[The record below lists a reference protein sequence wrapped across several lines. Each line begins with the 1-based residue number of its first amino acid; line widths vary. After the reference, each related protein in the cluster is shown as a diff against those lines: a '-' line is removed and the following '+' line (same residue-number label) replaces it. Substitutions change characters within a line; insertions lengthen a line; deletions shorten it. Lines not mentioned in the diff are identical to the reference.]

1 MRAIFPLI
9 YSVIP
14 FQTFAGWGVDYL
26 KLDGCY
32 SDPDKMD
39 TGYPMVTKALNN
51 TGRPIVFSCSWP
63 AYQSAKKTV
72 RIEFIVMIFFLVH
85 NVDFHAEEEVVWDDT
100 RDLIVT
106 FQYYRTFMKN
116 ENYYV
121 LLNLIENVLI

>member
-1 MRAIFPLI
+1 MWAIFSLI

-72 RIEFIVMIFFLVH
+72 RIDFIVMIFFLVH
-85 NVDFHAEEEVVWDDT
+85 NVDFHAEEEVV
-100 RDLIVT
+100 
-106 FQYYRTFMKN
+106 
-116 ENYYV
+116 
-121 LLNLIENVLI
+121 

>member
-1 MRAIFPLI
+1 
-9 YSVIP
+9 
-14 FQTFAGWGVDYL
+14 
-26 KLDGCY
+26 
-32 SDPDKMD
+32 MD

-85 NVDFHAEEEVVWDDT
+85 NVDFHAEEEIVWDDT

-121 LLNLIENVLI
+121 LLNLIENVHI

>member
-72 RIEFIVMIFFLVH
+72 RIDFIVMIFFLVH
-85 NVDFHAEEEVVWDDT
+85 NVDFHAQEEVVWDDVC
-100 RDLIVT
+100 DLIVT
-106 FQYYRTFMKN
+106 FQYYRAFMKN
-116 ENYYV
+116 VNYYV
-121 LLNLIENVLI
+121 VLNLIENVHI